1 MGSIEVINK
10 LDKDVNVEVND
21 GKVIITWKEER
32 KIRRL
37 CKLKPGDVFTDKNG
51 TEYIVCERL
60 FEKTAVVRKDVLS
73 KKMKFGENNDW
84 RESNPREYLNG
95 EYLKELEDIF
105 GAENIIAHEVDL
117 TSLDGYDDYGVC
129 TDKVACMTILEYM
142 KYHRHIGDCDESHF
156 LATPDS
162 TPSSYSSDNVRYVSP
177 SGRVSYGWYRNVEGV
192 RPFFILKSDVFV
204 S

>member
-21 GKVIITWKEER
+21 GKIIITWKENE
-32 KIRRL
+32 KRRL
-37 CKLKPGDVFTDKNG
+37 GDLKPGDAFKDKEG
-51 TEYIVCERL
+51 TEYIVCEQL
-60 FEKTAVVRKDVLS
+60 FGKTAVVRKDVLE

-95 EYLKELEDIF
+95 EYLKELENIF

-129 TDKVACMTILEYM
+129 TDKVACMAILEYM

-162 TPSSYSSDNVRYVSP
+162 TPSGCGSDDVQCVGSNGYVSFNWY
-177 SGRVSYGWYRNVEGV
+177 SYVSGV
-192 RPFFILKSDVFV
+192 RPFFILKSDIFV